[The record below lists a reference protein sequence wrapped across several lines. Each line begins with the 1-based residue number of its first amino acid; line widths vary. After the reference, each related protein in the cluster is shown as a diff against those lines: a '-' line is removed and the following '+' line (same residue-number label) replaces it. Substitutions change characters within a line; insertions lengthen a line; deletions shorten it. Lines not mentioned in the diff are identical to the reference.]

1 MSIPKNLRKAYY
13 ANQKILRFLKKTS
26 IHCGLRKL
34 GLKNAG
40 KIHTFTTVDE
50 LIQLHEIAV
59 ACPQKA
65 NVVEI
70 GSYLGAST
78 SYIAGGLSGKK
89 AIIYCIDTWQNET
102 MPDGIKDTY
111 KAFSNNLAKSTQE
124 IIKIRKKSDEVTATD
139 LPDHVDF
146 AFIDGDHSFK
156 SAQNDVQLL
165 EPLMAKNS
173 VLAFHDALYFQGVS
187 QIIGDVLKR
196 GNWRLEGQV
205 NNLVW
210 LRKHQFE
217 Q

>member
-1 MSIPKNLRKAYY
+1 MLRKAYY
-13 ANQKILRFLKKTS
+13 ANQNLLKYLKKTS
-26 IHCGLRKL
+26 IHFGLRKL
-34 GLKNAG
+34 GLKNTS

-50 LIQLHEIAV
+50 LIKLHEIAV
-59 ACPQKA
+59 SCPQKA

-78 SYIAGGLSGKK
+78 SYIAAGLSGKK

-102 MPDGIKDTY
+102 MPDGLRDTY
-111 KAFSNNLAKSTQE
+111 KAFSDNLAISSPE
-124 IIKIRKKSDEVTATD
+124 IIKIRKKSNEVTPTD
-139 LPDHVDF
+139 LPNLVDF

-156 SAQNDVQLL
+156 SVQNDVQLL

-173 VLAFHDALYFQGVS
+173 VLAFHDVLYFQGVS

-196 GNWRLEGQV
+196 GKWRLEGQV

-210 LRKHQFE
+210 LRKHKFE
-217 Q
+217 K